1 MTAAPVTSAPTRP
14 ARAEVE
20 THPVTLPRVLRAE
33 VIKFV
38 TLRSTVAILGAA
50 IVGMIAIAL
59 LVAYNTRHLGANL
72 DPNDLVPSATLQG
85 YYLGQ
90 LLIGSLG
97 VLFVSSEYGTGMIRS
112 TLAAVPTRLPVLLAK
127 TLVVLVIAAVSMI
140 VVSVVAFVAAQALL
154 SHYRSGFSLSDPGVL
169 RVVLG
174 TGIYLTLVGLL
185 GSAIG
190 WIVRN
195 TPGAIVTYIAVI
207 LVVPLLVGNVL
218 GSAGKHIAEYLPTN
232 AGAAFSTSVPDGL
245 SLHAV
250 PGLLVMIAWVVAAL
264 VVAATVLTRRDA

>member
-1 MTAAPVTSAPTRP
+1 MSA
-14 ARAEVE
+14 VE
-20 THPVTLPRVLRAE
+20 TRPVTLPRVLRSEAL
-33 VIKFV
+33 KFV
-38 TLRSTVAILGAA
+38 SLRSTIAILVAA
-50 IVGMIAIAL
+50 VIGMIGIGL
-59 LVAYNTRHLGANL
+59 LVAYNTRDLGSNL
-72 DPNDLVPSATLQG
+72 DANDLVPSATLQG

-127 TLVVLVIAAVSMI
+127 TIVVAVVAAVTMI
-140 VVSVVAFVAAQALL
+140 VVSVVAFLAAQALL
-154 SHYRSGFSLSDPGVL
+154 SQYRPGFSLTDPGVL

-174 TGIYLTLVGLL
+174 TGVYLTLVGLL

-232 AGAAFSTSVPDGL
+232 AGAAFSTTIPDGL
-245 SLHAV
+245 SLNPW
-250 PGLLVMIAWVVAAL
+250 PGLLVMVAWVVGAL
-264 VVAATVLTRRDA
+264 VLAAGVLTRRDA